1 MALTPTLSFTVQ
13 NDNKK
18 ITVTDTTVDYGVA
31 GNMNVTDI
39 TSLTLDISIT
49 SSDNTSISYTQIDLY
64 SLLSGPFASQSELT
78 IDLDPSYLL
87 YGTNPLG
94 TSDDEFPDGVYNI
107 VYTINGSIEKEYDVL
122 LDGRVVNAS
131 YELLRLMPQSYLCG
145 NYEDKDV
152 MDVLFVL
159 AMIDS
164 MESSAYVGNNEAILE
179 QLSVIERLITNGS
192 NYTW

>member
-18 ITVTDTTVDYGVA
+18 ITITDTTSDYGVG
-31 GNMNVTDI
+31 GNINVTDI
-39 TSLTLDISIT
+39 TSLTLDITIT
-49 SSDNTSISYTQIDLY
+49 SSDNTSIEYTQLNLY
-64 SLLSGPFASQSELT
+64 TLLSGPFTSQSELT
-78 IDLDPSYLL
+78 IDLDPADLL
-87 YGTNPLG
+87 YNTIPLG
-94 TSDDEFPDGVYNI
+94 TSDDEFPDGVYNF
-107 VYTINGSIEKEYDVL
+107 VYTVNNYAIKEYDVL
-122 LDGRVVNAS
+122 LDGRVSNAS

-145 NYEDKDV
+145 NYNDKDI
-152 MDVLFVL
+152 MDVLFIL